1 MDPPETARPF
11 LGIALKVASTIVFT
25 AMATLIK
32 LASDRYPIGELTF
45 FRSFFA
51 LIPVFIWVGFRGQF
65 PSVLYT
71 AHIGQHFIRSVAGAT
86 AMFCGFTALAMLPI
100 ADATAIGYASPLLT
114 VVFAVFLL
122 GEQVHIY
129 RWSAV
134 FVGLF
139 GVLVI
144 LSEYVIPGSSE
155 AGERSVVGAGF
166 AIGGAVFGALAATQV
181 RSLVRYEGA
190 ATIVVYFLPFH
201 RALLAG
207 DAALRLVGARPRGL
221 RPPGPRRHLWR
232 PRPGFPHP
240 ELPLRRRLPDRALRL
255 YLDALVAD
263 RLGSGLRHL
272 ADRDRPDRRGHRDC
286 LRPLRHMARAPARHR
301 ARPLQTRPDAY
312 HHTVELRRATLLR
325 RAVMGPAARARRT
338 SKRLPGNSGDDRP
351 RWA

>member
-51 LIPVFIWVGFRGQF
+51 LIPVLIWVGFRGQF
-65 PSVLYT
+65 PSVFYT
-71 AHIGQHFIRSVAGAT
+71 AHIGRHLVRSVGGAA
-86 AMFCGFTALAMLPI
+86 AMFCGFTALSLLPI

-114 VVFAVFLL
+114 VMFAVFLL
-122 GEQVHIY
+122 GEKVHVY

-144 LSEYVIPGSSE
+144 LSDYVIPGSPE
-155 AGERSVVGAGF
+155 AGERSVVGAAF

-190 ATIVVYFLPFH
+190 ATIVVYFSLFTALFSLATLPFGWSMPG
-201 RALLAG
+201 LEDFGLLVLAG
-207 DAALRLVGARPRGL
+207 IFGGLGQGFLTQSYRFGDASLIAPFDYTSMLWALIVSVLVFATWPTPIVLIGAGIVIAAGL
-221 RPPGPRRHLWR
+221 FVIWR
-232 PRPGFPHP
+232 
-240 ELPLRRRLPDRALRL
+240 ERRL
-255 YLDALVAD
+255 
-263 RLGSGLRHL
+263 GIE
-272 ADRDRPDRRGHRDC
+272 
-286 LRPLRHMARAPARHR
+286 R
-301 ARPLQTRPDAY
+301 AR
-312 HHTVELRRATLLR
+312 
-325 RAVMGPAARARRT
+325 
-338 SKRLPGNSGDDRP
+338 SKRAQTPTTTPSN
-351 RWA
+351 